1 MSSELH
7 LEIASNLKIAEKTC
21 IATGKISE
29 ANPQLEIK
37 DAYKI
42 QLINIEKEVQGGN
55 NITGKKIGL
64 TSQAVQN
71 MLGVNQPD
79 FGHLLKSM
87 EVQNGV
93 VNRGSLLQPK
103 VEGEIAF
110 VLKEDISGPN
120 ATLEDVLNAT
130 DYVSAAIEIVDSRIE
145 NWKIGIID
153 TVSDNASSGMYI
165 LGEKKID
172 PKKVDLKTVEMNLFM
187 NGELINSG
195 KGTAV
200 LGDPVYCV
208 VWLANTL
215 HEYGVTLKKG
225 DVILSGALS
234 AMIVAEAGDEFKA
247 SFTELGDVTVKFE
260 SEKEKEIWEKS
271 K

>member
-1 MSSELH
+1 MSSEIH
-7 LEIASNLKIAEKTC
+7 SEIARNLKTAEKTC
-21 IATGKISE
+21 VAIGKISE
-29 ANPQLEIK
+29 ANPQFEIK

-42 QLINIEKEVQGGN
+42 QLINIEKEVSEGN
-55 NITGKKIGL
+55 YITGKKIGL
-64 TSQAVQN
+64 TSEAVQN
-71 MLGVNQPD
+71 MLGVKQPD

-87 EVQNGV
+87 EVQDGIV
-93 VNRGSLLQPK
+93 KIDTMLQPK

-110 VLKEDISGPN
+110 VLKDDISGPDI
-120 ATLEDVLNAT
+120 TVKEVIEAT

-153 TVSDNASSGMYI
+153 TVADNASSGMYI

-172 PKKVDLKTVEMNLFM
+172 PKKIDLKAVEMNLFM
-187 NGELINSG
+187 NGELMNSG

-200 LGDPVYCV
+200 LGDPVNCV

-215 HEYGVTLKKG
+215 FQYGVTLKKG

-234 AMIVAEAGDEFKA
+234 AMLVAQAGQEFKA
-247 SFTELGDVTVKFE
+247 SFTELGDVTVRFE
-260 SEKEKEIWEKS
+260 
-271 K
+271 